1 MPSILSISD
10 ALGSR
15 RLSALCREFAFAVLF
30 RPAKEKPKPVGTKPS
45 VSLLLISGYH
55 LHFDHCMPDR
65 YCTIFVQLFK
75 EAVNIVTPSQT
86 ADLDSVIQQVW
97 IDLGHGVVRARHPY
111 HTPALVSLDR
121 GQPSARTVVLRRVDA
136 TQRQLICH
144 TDIRSPK
151 VQAFREQPNAA
162 WLFYDRDGKTQLRM
176 EGTVQV
182 HHDDE
187 LAETQWLASAERSR
201 ICYATSTAP
210 STAVADPVPAT
221 PLTSGVAN
229 FAVVNCTVRMIDWLF
244 LRHEGHLRARF
255 TWQQETWHG
264 EWLAP

>member
-1 MPSILSISD
+1 MAVVFRLAEESP
-10 ALGSR
+10 ALIGT
-15 RLSALCREFAFAVLF
+15 CR
-30 RPAKEKPKPVGTKPS
+30 S
-45 VSLLLISGYH
+45 VSLSLISVYH
-55 LHFDHCMPDR
+55 LHLDNELPLP
-65 YCTIFVQLFK
+65 YCTIFVQVFK
-75 EAVNIVTPSQT
+75 EPLNIVTPSQT
-86 ADLDSVIQQVW
+86 ADLDAVIKQVW
-97 IDLGHGVVRARHPY
+97 IDLGHGVVRGRHPY
-111 HTPALVSLDR
+111 HTPALVSLDG

-162 WLFYDRDGKTQLRM
+162 WLFYDRDGKTQLRI
-176 EGTVQV
+176 EGTVRV

-187 LAETQWLASAERSR
+187 LAKTQWLASAERSR
-201 ICYATSTAP
+201 MCYATSTAP
-210 STAVADPVPAT
+210 STAVSGPEPSA
-221 PLTSGVAN
+221 PLTSGVDN

-255 TWQQETWHG
+255 TWQQEAWRG